1 MLRSKGKTVRINVRL
16 NITFMCKSGQVGQ
29 KPTSDFKVGRKK
41 PSKRRVCR
49 VLIPLIPLLLLLL
62 NYYIYIYIYRVP
74 DRTGQTEPPRAKAG
88 LEVGKWD
95 ILGKK
100 ALQAADLLGLSMSH
114 FKKHHVSSRFT
125 THFIKNS
132 I

>member
-1 MLRSKGKTVRINVRL
+1 MKLE
-16 NITFMCKSGQVGQ
+16 VGSQ
-29 KPTSDFKVGRKK
+29 E
-41 PSKRRVCR
+41 PSKHGVYR

-62 NYYIYIYIYRVP
+62 NYYIYIYRVP
-74 DRTGQTEPPRAKAG
+74 DRTGQTEPPRAKSG